1 MLKKHKYDNIY
12 QTDGYYMYAICQK
25 KLLKEKIMNFLV
37 TALAIGTIN
46 SNVALNN
53 QISSKIEEHN
63 AMVQEK
69 VEEGIKY
76 FNEHLEKGKEYLEQH
91 SEEGKEYLEQHM
103 EEGKEY
109 LEQHAEEGKEYFEQH
124 MEEGKKFLE
133 DNWEKGFDR
142 LDKETNSKLGTRLKG
157 VYNKFKDTFQKLF
170 K

>member
-12 QTDGYYMYAICQK
+12 QTDDWHMSVICQK
-25 KLLKEKIMNFLV
+25 KRILKEEIMNFLV

-46 SNVALNN
+46 GNVALNN

-76 FNEHLEKGKEYLEQH
+76 FTEHLEKGKEYLEQH

-109 LEQHAEEGKEYFEQH
+109 LEQHSEEGKEYFEQ
-124 MEEGKKFLE
+124 KKMFI
-133 DNWEKGFDR
+133 NFW
-142 LDKETNSKLGTRLKG
+142 N
-157 VYNKFKDTFQKLF
+157 
-170 K
+170 